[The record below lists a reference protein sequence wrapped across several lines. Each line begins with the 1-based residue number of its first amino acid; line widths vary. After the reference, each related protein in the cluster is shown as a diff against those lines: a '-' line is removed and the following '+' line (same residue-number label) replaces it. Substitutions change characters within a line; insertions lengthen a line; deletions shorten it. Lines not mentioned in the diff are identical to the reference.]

1 MKTLVAGLVAV
12 MIGWAGAQRASLGA
26 APCEGLK
33 ARGFTSIASIT
44 QAESV
49 PAGGLTLS
57 PGSGAGAGFS
67 SLPAF
72 CRLAATLRPS
82 SDSDIRMEV
91 WLPLQG
97 WNGKFEAVGNGGWA
111 GTISYSAMGDALR
124 KGYATAATDTGHAGA
139 GASFALGH
147 PEKLLDYT
155 YRSEHEMTVTAKGIA
170 AAFYGNAPRLSYWNG
185 CSAGGKQGL
194 KEAQQYPGDFDGI
207 VAGAPAANWSGR
219 AAQSIWINRAVH
231 EDESSYIPPSK
242 YRVIHQAVLDACDAD
257 DGVKDGVLEDPT
269 RCRFDPQVL
278 ECKGVD
284 SPACLTAPQVAAVRK
299 IYGPVVNPRT
309 GRSIFPGHQPGSE
322 LGWATMAGPQPF
334 AIGLEFFKYAVFQD
348 PNWNPRTFNFDGDYA
363 SAERVANGTINAL
376 DPNLEPF
383 FAHGGKLVQYHGWS
397 DPQISPGS
405 SVEYFESVVAATRG
419 VGVRDAYRLF
429 MVPGM
434 AHCRGGD
441 GTDTFDMMGALEAW
455 VEKAQ
460 PPERILASKVRNG
473 TVERTRPLCPF
484 PQVARYTGTGSSDD
498 AGSFVCQSR

>member
-1 MKTLVAGLVAV
+1 
-12 MIGWAGAQRASLGA
+12 
-26 APCEGLK
+26 
-33 ARGFTSIASIT
+33 
-44 QAESV
+44 
-49 PAGGLTLS
+49 
-57 PGSGAGAGFS
+57 
-67 SLPAF
+67 
-72 CRLAATLRPS
+72 
-82 SDSDIRMEV
+82 
-91 WLPLQG
+91 
-97 WNGKFEAVGNGGWA
+97 
-111 GTISYSAMGDALR
+111 
-124 KGYATAATDTGHAGA
+124 
-139 GASFALGH
+139 
-147 PEKLLDYT
+147 
-155 YRSEHEMTVTAKGIA
+155 
-170 AAFYGNAPRLSYWNG
+170 
-185 CSAGGKQGL
+185 
-194 KEAQQYPGDFDGI
+194 
-207 VAGAPAANWSGR
+207 
-219 AAQSIWINRAVH
+219 
-231 EDESSYIPPSK
+231 
-242 YRVIHQAVLDACDAD
+242 
-257 DGVKDGVLEDPT
+257 
-269 RCRFDPQVL
+269 
-278 ECKGVD
+278 
-284 SPACLTAPQVAAVRK
+284 
-299 IYGPVVNPRT
+299 
-309 GRSIFPGHQPGSE
+309 
-322 LGWATMAGPQPF
+322 MAGPQPF